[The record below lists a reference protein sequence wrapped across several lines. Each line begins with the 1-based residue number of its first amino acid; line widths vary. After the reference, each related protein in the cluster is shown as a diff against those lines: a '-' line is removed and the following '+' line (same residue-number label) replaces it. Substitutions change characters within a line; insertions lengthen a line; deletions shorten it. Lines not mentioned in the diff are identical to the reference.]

1 VAKRRAS
8 MSKGRRSFS
17 NEFKAK
23 VAIEAIKGYKSLNE
37 LAREYQVHP
46 NAIGNWKKEVLEN
59 LPEIFDKKRG
69 PSRETNTELVEELY
83 KQIGKQQ
90 VELEWLKKKHIT
102 IS

>member
-1 VAKRRAS
+1 